1 MHTDRDATYWHA
13 RTYRQY
19 VHDDMNN
26 DEHDGGNNPST
37 PQRTPHRAQR
47 ATPPTLHREAPRMTM
62 RNGNLMP
69 RARAERMDQDEEAQ
83 QQTHDAEEEANLERA
98 RQESM

>member
-13 RTYRQY
+13 RTYRAY
-19 VHDDMNN
+19 VHADMDNG
-26 DEHDGGNNPST
+26 EQDGGNPST
-37 PQRTPHRAQR
+37 SQRTPRPAQR
-47 ATPPTLHREAPRMTM
+47 ATPPTIHREAPRMTM

-69 RARAERMDQDEEAQ
+69 RARAERMDRD
-83 QQTHDAEEEANLERA
+83 EEEANLERA

>member
-1 MHTDRDATYWHA
+1 MMSAMVATTQAPHSAHHA
-13 RTYRQY
+13 R
-19 VHDDMNN
+19 
-26 DEHDGGNNPST
+26 P
-37 PQRTPHRAQR
+37 AQR
-47 ATPPTLHREAPRMTM
+47 ATPPTIHREAPRMTM

-83 QQTHDAEEEANLERA
+83 QQAHDAEEEANLERA